1 MTLAGQVA
9 WVTGAGRGIG
19 RSIALELAARGVKI
33 LVTGRSE
40 RALGE
45 VVGEIA
51 FQGGAARHLV
61 ADVRDPASLEAAA
74 ARAIELW
81 GRLDIVVA
89 NAGLGGPASLTAED
103 PARSLAIMETN
114 LTGSFLTFRAAAR
127 AMKGP
132 GALVAVSSVLGK
144 FGVADYAAYCASK
157 AGILGLVRAT
167 ALELGPRKITV
178 NAVCPGWVD
187 TEMSSEGIAAM
198 AEQRGV
204 SAEQAKQEA
213 CERFPLGRF
222 LEPEEVARLV
232 VFLAGPDGRGITGQS
247 LSICGG
253 STAFGG

>member
-19 RSIALELAARGVKI
+19 RSIALELAARGVKV
-33 LVTGRSE
+33 LVTGRAE
-40 RALGE
+40 RPLGE

-51 FQGGAARHLV
+51 FQGGAARHL
-61 ADVRDPASLEAAA
+61 DAAA

-89 NAGLGGPASLTAED
+89 NAGLGGPAPLTADD
-103 PARSLAIMETN
+103 PGRSIAILETN

-144 FGVADYAAYCASK
+144 FGVAEYAAYCASK
-157 AGILGLVRAT
+157 AGVQGLVRAT
-167 ALELGPRKITV
+167 ALELGPRGITA
-178 NAVCPGWVD
+178 NAICPGWVD
-187 TEMSSEGIAAM
+187 TEMAREGIAAM
-198 AEQRGV
+198 AEQRGI
-204 SAEQAKQEA
+204 SEKQAKQEA

-222 LEPEEVARLV
+222 LEPEEVARFV

-253 STAFGG
+253 STAFGS